1 MKKRIL
7 IIFTLFVFALTNS
20 SCDSWLDVTPQA
32 QVNAE
37 KLFSKPKGFENALYG
52 IYTSMTDASSYG
64 THMTFGLMDVLAQ
77 YYDVYQDKYHFLYE
91 ASRYN
96 YKNSNS
102 QDVIKNLWLKN
113 YNSIANCNV
122 LLDYLSKK
130 SPSFFEGEEYKFL
143 VAETKAL
150 RAYLHFDLLR
160 AFAPSWKEN

>member
-77 YYDVYQDKYHFLYE
+77 YYDVYQDKYHLLYE

-122 LLDYLSKK
+122 LLDYLS
-130 SPSFFEGEEYKFL
+130 
-143 VAETKAL
+143 
-150 RAYLHFDLLR
+150 
-160 AFAPSWKEN
+160 